1 MSRQIQAGDRRGF
14 SGSVGAGVRAIATVS
29 LLAGAFL
36 VAAAPL
42 VARVIAI
49 SDRAGDPDVLAAGLV
64 GFAPGLIGF
73 GVFLLLTRAFYALD
87 DTRTPALVN
96 TVATAL
102 AALAMVVGVSVV
114 SEELRVGAMSLGF
127 SLGQTFGAGVLA
139 VMLYRLGVGR
149 DSPLV
154 RLVAQLGRRLAAAA
168 GATVLGL
175 VVAHVFVGS
184 SWSAAAIGS
193 GVTAGVVVATFL
205 ALWWGLGG
213 PTPVRAVKTMGA
225 TERGWT

>member
-1 MSRQIQAGDRRGF
+1 MSRQVQAGDRSGF
-14 SGSVGAGVRAIATVS
+14 SGSVGIGARSISTVS

-36 VAAAPL
+36 VAGAPL

-49 SDRAGDPDVLAAGLV
+49 SDRAGDPDVLAGGLI

-102 AALAMVVGVSVV
+102 AAAAMIVGVSAV

-127 SLGQTFGAGVLA
+127 SLGQIFGAAVLA
-139 VMLYRLGVGR
+139 VLLYRRGVAR
-149 DSPLV
+149 SSPLA
-154 RLVAQLGRRLAAAA
+154 RLGAQFGRRLAAAA
-168 GATVLGL
+168 GATALGW
-175 VVAHVFVGS
+175 VVAHKFVGDG
-184 SWSAAAIGS
+184 WTAAALGS
-193 GVTAGVVVATFL
+193 GVTAGVVVAAFL
-205 ALWWGLGG
+205 ILWWGIGG
-213 PTPVRAVKTMGA
+213 PTPSRAVRTMGA
-225 TERGWT
+225 TERGWA